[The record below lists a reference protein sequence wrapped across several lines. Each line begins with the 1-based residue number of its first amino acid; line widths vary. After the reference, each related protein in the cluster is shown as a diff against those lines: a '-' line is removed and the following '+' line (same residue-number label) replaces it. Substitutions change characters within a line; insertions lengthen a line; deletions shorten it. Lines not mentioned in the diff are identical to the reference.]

1 MAKQS
6 VTPSRR
12 TMLAGLAAA
21 PVAGLP
27 AIAGAVIG
35 DDPVFAALAERD
47 HAHAIWE
54 AAIPKTDAA
63 SEAIGAVIYNGEE
76 VYTLPHLNHL
86 AGLPHYPMTGAE
98 LEEAVAQLRRGWAMQ
113 QEELASTSPEYQAA
127 RATLE
132 ARQAARA
139 TLEAR
144 QAALAVAP
152 ESSAEEASDDAFG
165 VFGDAERA
173 VFEAVPT
180 TQAGAVA
187 LLRFTAEFLEELG
200 INDTRVEDVLPDA
213 IRNAAA
219 VLEREAQS

>member
-1 MAKQS
+1 MTDSQNTRTA
-6 VTPSRR
+6 PFSRR
-12 TMLAGLAAA
+12 RIMAGLAAA
-21 PVAGLP
+21 PVAGAP

-127 RATLE
+127 RA
-132 ARQAARA
+132 A
-139 TLEAR
+139 LEAR

-152 ESSAEEASDDAFG
+152 ESSAEEASDDAFD

-173 VFEAVPT
+173 VFEAAPT

-200 INDTRVEDVLPDA
+200 INDTKVEDVLPDA